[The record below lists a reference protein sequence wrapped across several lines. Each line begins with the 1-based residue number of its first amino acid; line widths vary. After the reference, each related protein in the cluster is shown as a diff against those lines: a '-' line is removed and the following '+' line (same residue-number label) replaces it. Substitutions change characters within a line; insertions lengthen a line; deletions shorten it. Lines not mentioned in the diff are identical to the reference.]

1 MFGTLSLPPRDG
13 RSTQSLSLGVRRDVG
28 HSDGEVE
35 RPFMAGPGPMLD
47 ECGDRH
53 KSTVAGS
60 CRPTTAFQSKV
71 RLTAGC
77 GGEAVAPT
85 RVSERKIPD
94 WNRQFCGS
102 AQVTVSL
109 RSERAISWRQ
119 SLEEVFEIVLKP

>member
-60 CRPTTAFQSKV
+60 CRPISVSGFPRKRPFPRAFLLALV
-71 RLTAGC
+71 NLY
-77 GGEAVAPT
+77 AVVA
-85 RVSERKIPD
+85 VVGI
-94 WNRQFCGS
+94 
-102 AQVTVSL
+102 
-109 RSERAISWRQ
+109 
-119 SLEEVFEIVLKP
+119 